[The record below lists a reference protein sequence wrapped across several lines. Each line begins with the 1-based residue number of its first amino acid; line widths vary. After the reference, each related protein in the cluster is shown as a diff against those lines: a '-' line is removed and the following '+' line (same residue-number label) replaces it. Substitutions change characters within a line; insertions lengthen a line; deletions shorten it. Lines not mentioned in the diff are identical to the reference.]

1 MKLNLKEIIEAWYHK
16 FNPTD
21 EEKELADKRFEIC
34 LKCPSK
40 KETLKGQEWTIRCGE
55 CGCPLGAKTYS
66 PKTYLHKDGSCPL
79 GKWKEVEMES
89 LMKSEKFNTIKQI
102 KTII

>member
-1 MKLNLKEIIEAWYHK
+1 MKLDIKEIVTSWYNT
-16 FNPTD
+16 FNPTK

-40 KETLKGQEWTIRCGE
+40 KEILKGQKWTLRCGE

-66 PKTYLHKDGSCPL
+66 PKNYLHKDGSCPL
-79 GKWKEVEMES
+79 GKWKEIEMES
-89 LMKSEKFNTIKQI
+89 LIKSGKLDAIKQK